1 MAEINTENKDRKI
14 STERDKDGSLRK
26 LTEI

>member
-14 STERDKDGSLRK
+14 SIERDKDGSLRK